1 MWWRTLIITAL
12 LSWLATSAH
21 AQITGWE
28 ACRGHAG
35 PGGPVLSDCRPLEG
49 VIDPQG
55 RELWVRSILAT
66 PTDHRPHALYVVG
79 VVSSE
84 IWLNG
89 VRLGANGRPGNSA
102 ATEIPGRY
110 QTAFL
115 IRDPIWRPEDNVLVV
130 HLSSFH
136 GGLRLD
142 QPVGALMVAP
152 YPRPTRVVFLAVT
165 FVAAGA
171 LFAAAFGFG
180 VIHLMRRTGS
190 SLTLATMAGVA
201 AFQAILESLRT
212 LFPYAYPFHVW
223 RLTGIWLLA
232 AAFSVLLVSY
242 AASRFFPK
250 ARRTLTGIAVVAV
263 GATLLIPGFDL
274 KTGWALIIGASLAA
288 VVTMVAVRDR
298 RPGAWLSLAWLAL
311 FLGVG
316 VLSPGWLLDLSFFLL
331 AACLILPLL
340 MVEVIRMGRE
350 DQGREAALTR
360 AANQPD
366 RLTVASSRGV
376 ELVPIADI
384 LAVVG
389 ADDYVELRLIGG
401 RCLLHA
407 ARLDRLEAE
416 LPGDFLRVHRSVIAN
431 LALATGYARDGGRWT
446 LFMQDGAALPV
457 SRSRLAAL
465 RATLGEGA
473 AAASRPDI

>member
-1 MWWRTLIITAL
+1 MWRTLIIAVL
-12 LSWLATSAH
+12 LSWLATASR
-21 AQITGWE
+21 AQEPGWE
-28 ACRGHAG
+28 TCRGHAG
-35 PGGPVLSDCRPLEG
+35 SAGPVLSDCRPIEG

-55 RELWVRSILAT
+55 RELWLRSTVAA
-66 PTDHRPHALYVVG
+66 PTNDRLHALYIAG
-79 VVSSE
+79 VASSE
-84 IWLNG
+84 VWLNG
-89 VRLGANGRPGNSA
+89 VRLGANGRPGGSA
-102 ATEIPGRY
+102 SAEIPGRY

-115 IRDPIWRPEDNVLVV
+115 IQDAVWRPRGNVLIV

-142 QPVGALMVAP
+142 QPIGALMVAP
-152 YPRPTRVVFLAVT
+152 YPLPARSSLLAVT

-190 SLTLATMAGVA
+190 SLTLTAMAGVVA
-201 AFQAILESLRT
+201 LQAVLESLRT
-212 LFPYAYPFHVW
+212 LLPYAYPFHPW

-250 ARRTLTGIAVVAV
+250 ARRVLTGVAV
-263 GATLLIPGFDL
+263 MAVGGTLFVPGFDL
-274 KTGWALIIGASLAA
+274 KTVLALIIGAGLSAGAA
-288 VVTMVAVRDR
+288 VVGVRDR
-298 RPGAWLSLAWLAL
+298 QPGARPSLAWLAL

-316 VLSPGWLLDLSFFLL
+316 LLFPQWLLDLSFFLL

-340 MVEVIRMGRE
+340 MGEVIRLGRE

-360 AANQPD
+360 AAAQPD

-376 ELVPIADI
+376 ELVPISDI
-384 LAVVG
+384 IAVVG
-389 ADDYVELRLIGG
+389 ADDYVELRLTGG

-407 ARLDRLEAE
+407 ARLDRLETE
-416 LPGDFLRVHRSVIAN
+416 LPAGFLRVHRSVIAN
-431 LALATGYARDGGRWT
+431 LAFATGYARDGGRWT
-446 LFMQDGAALPV
+446 LFMQDGAILPV
-457 SRSRLAAL
+457 SRRRLPAL
-465 RATLGEGA
+465 RETLGEAAMNGA
-473 AAASRPDI
+473 TA

>member
-1 MWWRTLIITAL
+1 MWRTLIIALL
-12 LSWLATSAH
+12 LSWFATAAC
-21 AQITGWE
+21 AQDSGWE
-28 ACRGHAG
+28 TCGGRAG
-35 PGGPVLSDCRPLEG
+35 SSGPVLNDCRPLEG

-55 RELWVRSILAT
+55 REMWIRSTLAA
-66 PTDHRPHALYVVG
+66 PADGRPNALYIAG
-79 VVSSE
+79 IASSE

-115 IRDPIWRPEDNVLVV
+115 IGDTVWRPEGNVLIA

-142 QPVGALMVAP
+142 HPVAALMVAP
-152 YPRPTRVVFLAVT
+152 YPYAMPGAFLAVT

-190 SLTLATMAGVA
+190 SRTLAAMAGVA
-201 AFQAILESLRT
+201 ALQAIVESLRT

-223 RLTGIWLLA
+223 RLSGIWLLA
-232 AAFSVLLVSY
+232 AAFSVLLAAY
-242 AASRFFPK
+242 AASRFVPK
-250 ARRTLTGIAVVAV
+250 ARRTLTGIAAVAV
-263 GATLLIPGFDL
+263 GATLLIPGFDF
-274 KTGWALIIGASLAA
+274 KTGWALIIGVGLAA
-288 VVTMVAVRDR
+288 VATAVGVRHR
-298 RPGAWLSLAWLAL
+298 RPGARLNLAWLAL
-311 FLGVG
+311 FIGVS
-316 VLSPGWLLDLSFFLL
+316 VLFPEWLLDLSFFLL

-340 MVEVIRMGRE
+340 MVEVIRLGRE

-360 AANQPD
+360 ATNQPD

-376 ELVPIADI
+376 ELVPIVDI
-384 LAVVG
+384 IAVVG
-389 ADDYVELRLIGG
+389 ADDYVELRLTGG

-407 ARLDRLEAE
+407 ARLDRLETE
-416 LPGDFLRVHRSVIAN
+416 LPTRFLRIHRSVIAN

-446 LFMQDGAALPV
+446 LLMQDGAALPI
-457 SRSRLAAL
+457 SRRRLPAL
-465 RATLGEGA
+465 RETLGEGA
-473 AAASRPDI
+473 TGGDPD

>member
-1 MWWRTLIITAL
+1 MWRTLIIALL
-12 LSWLATSAH
+12 LSWLATA
-21 AQITGWE
+21 ACARETRWE
-28 ACRGHAG
+28 TCHGRAD
-35 PGGPVLSDCRPLEG
+35 PGGPVLTGCRPVEG

-55 RELWVRSILAT
+55 REMWIRSTLAA
-66 PTDHRPHALYVVG
+66 PTDDRPQALYIAG
-79 VVSSE
+79 IASSE
-84 IWLNG
+84 SWFNG

-102 ATEIPGRY
+102 ATEVPGRY

-115 IRDPIWRPEDNVLVV
+115 IRDPIWRPQGNVLIV

-142 QPVGALMVAP
+142 QPVPALMVAP
-152 YPRPTRVVFLAVT
+152 YPYGTPGVFLAVT

-190 SLTLATMAGVA
+190 SRTLAAMAGVA
-201 AFQAILESLRT
+201 GLQAVVESLRT

-223 RLTGIWLLA
+223 RLSGIWFLA
-232 AAFSVLLVSY
+232 AAFSILLVSY

-250 ARRTLTGIAVVAV
+250 RRRTLTGVAVVAV
-263 GATLLIPGFDL
+263 AATLLIPGFDL
-274 KTGWALIIGASLAA
+274 KAGGALLTGASLAA
-288 VVTMVAVRDR
+288 VAAVVAVRDR
-298 RPGAWLSLAWLAL
+298 RPGARLSLAWLAL

-316 VLSPGWLLDLSFFLL
+316 VLFPEWLLDLSFFLL

-340 MVEVIRMGRE
+340 MVEVIRLSRE

-376 ELVPIADI
+376 ELVPIVDI
-384 LAVVG
+384 IAVVG
-389 ADDYVELRLIGG
+389 ADDYVELRLTGG

-407 ARLDRLEAE
+407 ARLDRLETE
-416 LPGDFLRVHRSVIAN
+416 LPTGFLRVHRSVIAN

-446 LFMQDGAALPV
+446 LLMQDGAALPI
-457 SRSRLAAL
+457 SRRRLSTLREAL
-465 RATLGEGA
+465 DEGA
-473 AAASRPDI
+473 TTGEPA

>member
-1 MWWRTLIITAL
+1 MWRTFIIAAF

-21 AQITGWE
+21 AQDTGWE
-28 ACRGHAG
+28 TCRGHAG
-35 PGGPVLSDCRPLEG
+35 SGGPVLSDCRPVEG

-55 RELWVRSILAT
+55 REMWVRSTLAT
-66 PTDHRPHALYVVG
+66 PTDDRPQALHIAG
-79 VVSSE
+79 IVSSE

-89 VRLGANGRPGNSA
+89 VRLGANGRPGDSA
-102 ATEIPGRY
+102 AAEVPGRY

-115 IRDPIWRPEDNVLVV
+115 IRDSIWRPQGNVLVA

-142 QPVGALMVAP
+142 HPVGALMVAP
-152 YPRPTRVVFLAVT
+152 YPYPLPGAFLAVT

-180 VIHLMRRTGS
+180 VIHLMRRTSS
-190 SLTLATMAGVA
+190 SLTLTAMAGVA
-201 AFQAILESLRT
+201 AVQAVLESLRH
-212 LFPYAYPFHVW
+212 LFPYAYPFHPW
-223 RLTGIWLLA
+223 RLSGIWLLS

-250 ARRTLTGIAVVAV
+250 ARRALTGIAMIAV
-263 GATLLIPGFDL
+263 SGTLFAPGYDL
-274 KTGWALIIGASLAA
+274 KTGSALLIGAGLAA
-288 VVTMVAVRDR
+288 VATAVAVRHR
-298 RPGAWLSLAWLAL
+298 RPAALLSLAYLAV

-316 VLSPGWLLDLSFFLL
+316 VLFPEWLLDLSFFLL

-340 MVEVIRMGRE
+340 MVEVVRLSRE

-376 ELVPIADI
+376 ELVPIVDI
-384 LAVVG
+384 IAVVG
-389 ADDYVELRLIGG
+389 ADDYVELKLTGG

-407 ARLDRLEAE
+407 ARLDRLETE
-416 LPGDFLRVHRSVIAN
+416 LPTGFLRVHRSVIAN
-431 LALATGYARDGGRWT
+431 LALATGYARDGARWT
-446 LFMQDGAALPV
+446 LLMQDGAALPI
-457 SRSRLAAL
+457 SRRRLPAL
-465 RATLGEGA
+465 REALGEGA
-473 AAASRPDI
+473 TIGEPA